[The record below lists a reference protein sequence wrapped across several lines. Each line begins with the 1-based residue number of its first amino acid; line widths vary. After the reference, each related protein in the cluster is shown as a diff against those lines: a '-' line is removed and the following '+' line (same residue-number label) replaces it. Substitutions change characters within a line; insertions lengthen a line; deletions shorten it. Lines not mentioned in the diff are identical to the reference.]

1 MTSALIILIPQS
13 VSAITDPDEATESL
27 PTHSIPQLSDRAST
41 TKVTVWTPIDPFA
54 YTNTLNAS
62 VFTRLAIKVSIP
74 RLKLAVKRAPS
85 IKQAFFLLHHN
96 IALVFSQDRGKEHH
110 QHVAAITAM
119 LKRNHMEL
127 DESGCY
133 YNAETAEE
141 AGFRLTPL
149 DNGEAIVVVDLG
161 LREEEEV
168 EDGRVNETEAEDVEE
183 NGEAKDEERVDEKIG
198 RREEVIEEDAT

>member
-1 MTSALIILIPQS
+1 M
-13 VSAITDPDEATESL
+13 TDPDEATESL
-27 PTHSIPQLSDRAST
+27 PTHSIPQLSDRGST

-54 YTNTLNAS
+54 YTNALNAS

-74 RLKLAVKRAPS
+74 RLKLAVKRVPS

-110 QHVAAITAM
+110 QHVAAVTAM

-127 DESGCY
+127 DERGCY

-161 LREEEEV
+161 LREEDEEV
-168 EDGRVNETEAEDVEE
+168 EYGEMNETEVEKVEE
-183 NGEAKDEERVDEKIG
+183 NGEGRDEERVDEKIG
-198 RREEVIEEDAT
+198 RREEVIEADAT